1 MGLAGWLARKRL
13 NAIAGEEQMKNREM
27 ANYWHTPTGV
37 LRTLVQ
43 LVVDEAVE
51 GGMSEKR
58 ADEVF
63 DELCENIEKQDG
75 AICACGTCTN
85 KLTMDDVAENF
96 LDRVR
101 ILLNRCPHDHE

>member
-1 MGLAGWLARKRL
+1 MKDRETAGFW
-13 NAIAGEEQMKNREM
+13 N
-27 ANYWHTPTGV
+27 TPTGV
-37 LRTLVQ
+37 MRMVAQMLIA
-43 LVVDEAVE
+43 EAVE
-51 GGMSEKR
+51 GGMAEDR
-58 ADEVF
+58 ADDVYK
-63 DELCENIEKQDG
+63 ELTTNIEKQDG